1 MSEYRFSPTLLDRYE
16 NYINSSR
23 IYQEYWGFSEEPS
36 KTEEEFE
43 KEQFQG
49 LIDTINRVPFESEA
63 SDKGTAFNEVIDCI
77 IEDRK
82 STTMEISVIAD
93 HTSMTS
99 VEPNSGEVNFSQK
112 KFIRVFYKHHTFLFP
127 LNICVEVAKY
137 LSGALTQQWV
147 NGVLETTKG
156 KVHFVGCIDQLLP
169 FKVCDTKT
177 LSKYSAFKFRHN
189 WQHVVYPFCLNQ
201 NGIYINDFEYV
212 ITDFKSTWTEHY
224 VYNESKDVP
233 RLNEHCEGLIDF
245 IELNRH
251 LITDTRIFNQ

>member
-63 SDKGTAFNEVIDCI
+63 ADKGTAFNEVIDCI
-77 IEDRK
+77 IENRISDKMQIK
-82 STTMEISVIAD
+82 SYKESGVIAVSYKE
-93 HTSMTS
+93 HLF
-99 VEPNSGEVNFSQK
+99 NFP
-112 KFIRVFYKHHTFLFP
+112 FD
-127 LNICVEVAKY
+127 ICVEVAKY
-137 LSGALTQQWV
+137 LSGALTQHWV

>member
-16 NYINSSR
+16 GYINSSR

-63 SDKGTAFNEVIDCI
+63 ADKGTAFNEVIDCI
-77 IEDRK
+77 IENRTSESMVIK
-82 STTMEISVIAD
+82 SYKESGVIAVQYKE
-93 HTSMTS
+93 HLF
-99 VEPNSGEVNFSQK
+99 NFP
-112 KFIRVFYKHHTFLFP
+112 FD
-127 LNICVEVAKY
+127 ICVEFGKY

-147 NGVLETTKG
+147 NGQLETTKG

-201 NGIYINDFEYV
+201 NGIHINDFEYV

-224 VYNESKDVP
+224 VFNETTDVP
-233 RLNEHCEGLIDF
+233 RLIEHCEGLIEF
-245 IELNRH
+245 IELNKH
-251 LITDTRIFNQ
+251 LITDKRVFNK

>member
-63 SDKGTAFNEVIDCI
+63 ADKGTAFNEVIDCI
-77 IEDRK
+77 IENRISDKMQIK
-82 STTMEISVIAD
+82 SYKESGVIAVSYKE
-93 HTSMTS
+93 HLF
-99 VEPNSGEVNFSQK
+99 NFP
-112 KFIRVFYKHHTFLFP
+112 FD
-127 LNICVEVAKY
+127 ICVEVANY